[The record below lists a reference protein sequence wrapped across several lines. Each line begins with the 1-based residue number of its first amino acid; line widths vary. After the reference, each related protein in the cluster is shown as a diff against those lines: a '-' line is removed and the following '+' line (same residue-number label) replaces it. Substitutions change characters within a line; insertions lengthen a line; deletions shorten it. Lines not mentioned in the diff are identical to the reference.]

1 MCIRTLVPIL
11 LLTLCT
17 CLCCYCYNVFTS
29 FTVVIHSRLLSWIT
43 VICFIYSNLLWKKKD
58 MMKKACNF
66 VEYIAAIYKVMPAH
80 SVLEVQCT
88 DKMMY
93 YCLCDIHI
101 FA

>member
-1 MCIRTLVPIL
+1 
-11 LLTLCT
+11 
-17 CLCCYCYNVFTS
+17 
-29 FTVVIHSRLLSWIT
+29 
-43 VICFIYSNLLWKKKD
+43 

-66 VEYIAAIYKVMPAH
+66 VEYIAAIYKVTPAY

-101 FA
+101 FAQANDFFSGGYWQFLHAWV